1 MKNLFLLFFTILFL
15 NSCVQSTC
23 NRQTQ
28 TSILS
33 EGYII
38 IDEIIQNNKYQGLV
52 KYSID
57 NSAERSRIN
66 LSWFYDSIGKFN
78 VGDTIRF
85 IKK

>member
-23 NRQTQ
+23 NRQTS
-28 TSILS
+28 TLS
-33 EGYII
+33 EDYII
-38 IDEIIQNNKYQGLV
+38 IDEIIQNNKYSGLV

-57 NSAERSRIN
+57 NSAEKTRIN

-78 VGDTIRF
+78 VGDTIKF